1 MFSMHAHEGR
11 LTHDNGIRAEI
22 QFNKYIYH
30 MAGINVHTIF
40 FFFYVKNKSVLPW
53 SLEGL
58 CTIHDT
64 GSDDGDGLNY

>member
-30 MAGINVHTIF
+30 MVGINVHTIIF
-40 FFFYVKNKSVLPW
+40 FFM
-53 SLEGL
+53 
-58 CTIHDT
+58 
-64 GSDDGDGLNY
+64 